1 MSSHKCVQE
10 AVQTDRPSGGLGIEE
25 RLTHRQEES
34 DGPRGLYQT
43 TIDDLPDDALLEIFG
58 FYLAN
63 KSRDEWHTL
72 VHVCRWWRNVVFASP
87 RHLDLRLL
95 CRGDR
100 SVRAMLDIWPTL
112 PIHVMHYHNRSAS
125 ERGPKNIIAALEHPD
140 RVRQISIDNFPGA
153 WQALA
158 AAMRVPFPE
167 LTVLR
172 LRPRGTFV
180 LDLLGGSAPRLRTID
195 LSAIP
200 FPAIRDLLLSAG
212 DLVHL
217 TLERLELEL
226 LRLGIEP
233 PQFHLDE
240 SSSPPEERAVLPA
253 LAEFSFEGMSDYLE
267 DFVARVDTPV
277 LSRVY
282 AEFSEDLVFDIPHFT
297 QFIGRARGFKLSK
310 APECCFGHSPSTDW
324 EISSI
329 ALICNQLSPFFS
341 LVKRLDLVVTHSPFQ
356 LRGIDSI
363 ESTLMLELFRPF
375 SAIQG
380 LYVSSSLV
388 PLIAPALQEF
398 IGERATEVLP
408 NLRDLFL
415 GEPVIPGSVQEAIQ
429 PFVDARRH
437 SGRPIAIHY
446 RGEKRADL

>member
-1 MSSHKCVQE
+1 
-10 AVQTDRPSGGLGIEE
+10 
-25 RLTHRQEES
+25 
-34 DGPRGLYQT
+34 
-43 TIDDLPDDALLEIFG
+43 
-58 FYLAN
+58 
-63 KSRDEWHTL
+63 
-72 VHVCRWWRNVVFASP
+72 
-87 RHLDLRLL
+87 
-95 CRGDR
+95 
-100 SVRAMLDIWPTL
+100 VRAMLDIWPTL
-112 PIHVMHYHNRSAS
+112 PIHVMHYHNGSAS
-125 ERGPKNIIAALEHPD
+125 ERGMKNIIAALEHPD

-167 LTVLR
+167 LTVLQ

-217 TLERLELEL
+217 TLERLEYASPESIIARLSSLKRLEL

-267 DFVARVDTPV
+267 DLVARIDTPV

-310 APECCFGHSPSTDW
+310 APRVLFRSQSIVLEFSPSSTLTIVRHRTDW

-341 LVKRLDLVVTHSPFQ
+341 LVKRLDLVVTYSPFQ
-356 LRGIDSI
+356 LRGIDST